1 MNAKKNFFFILIFLI
16 ILFSSQIY
24 SYNILKTVKIYN
36 PKYYQ
41 LNLLFSKNI
50 QKFDISANAKYLDI
64 YFDNNVY
71 NDFKF
76 YLPISVGNNRIRIN
90 LRNTISSYKVKKYKN
105 VINLILYKRDLKKE
119 KKVAGKKQNKTSQTK
134 IDKKNNSEKGKIR
147 ITKNKDIKPKS
158 SEKKKIK
165 KWNIIIDAGHGG
177 RDPGAVG
184 PGGIQEKGIVLSIAK
199 KVYRILQKY
208 NNFKLIMTRKTDSF
222 VKLKNR
228 AKIANNA
235 NGDLFVSI
243 HANAIRG
250 YKRRRK
256 TKGIET
262 YFLAEA
268 SSDRA
273 REVAIRENASLKYE
287 MKNYKNESMIKNILF
302 DMADSQYKK
311 ESSEV
316 AYSIQT
322 NMINSIKSVDRGV
335 QQAPFYVL
343 RMVSMPS
350 VLVEVGFVSH
360 PTEVKYL
367 LSDSY
372 QNKIAQTIVKGII
385 EYFNKRGKIYAKK

>member
-119 KKVAGKKQNKTSQTK
+119 KKVAGKKQNKTSQT
-134 IDKKNNSEKGKIR
+134 
-147 ITKNKDIKPKS
+147 NKV
-158 SEKKKIK
+158 K
-165 KWNIIIDAGHGG
+165 KWKIIIDAGHGG

-184 PGGIQEKGIVLSIAK
+184 TGGIQEKGIVLSIAK
-199 KVYRILQKY
+199 KVHKLLQKY
-208 NNFKLIMTRKTDSF
+208 NNFDLIMTRKTDSF
-222 VKLKNR
+222 VKLQNR

-235 NGDLFVSI
+235 GGDLFVSI
-243 HANAIRG
+243 HANAISG
-250 YKRRRK
+250 YKRRRR

-268 SSDRA
+268 SSIGQ
-273 REVAIRENASLKYE
+273 EK
-287 MKNYKNESMIKNILF
+287 
-302 DMADSQYKK
+302 
-311 ESSEV
+311 
-316 AYSIQT
+316 
-322 NMINSIKSVDRGV
+322 
-335 QQAPFYVL
+335 
-343 RMVSMPS
+343 
-350 VLVEVGFVSH
+350 
-360 PTEVKYL
+360 
-367 LSDSY
+367 
-372 QNKIAQTIVKGII
+372 
-385 EYFNKRGKIYAKK
+385 